1 MTITVTSV
9 LVPCLPRPV
18 VRQVAGGGTTLP
30 LRKTMTNLTSVT
42 VSTADAAFLP
52 LPLPPAPPSLCF
64 PGCLPQPQAP
74 WLLLLDLHP
83 TLHACCLSKGTTSCC
98 CCCCHSPTQVFLH
111 EEEASPGGLLPL
123 AVPPWWLSSGSLSL
137 SLCLL
142 KIHPL
147 FLSLFQRVTNKSI
160 TQNPPTK
167 VLGSFGFS
175 CFPFISSCLSC
186 PR

>member
-1 MTITVTSV
+1 MGAPQSTRSGAVVSITVTSI

-98 CCCCHSPTQVFLH
+98 CCCCHSRPPRCFCMRKKQAR
-111 EEEASPGGLLPL
+111 EASCLWQCPLGGFLL
-123 AVPPWWLSSGSLSL
+123 ARS
-137 SLCLL
+137 
-142 KIHPL
+142 L
-147 FLSLFQRVTNKSI
+147 FLSVSRRFILYFFLCFRELQ
-160 TQNPPTK
+160 TK
-167 VLGSFGFS
+167 A
-175 CFPFISSCLSC
+175 
-186 PR
+186 